1 MLVLLLHAGSDFK
14 MADEIDD
21 CNLDEPKF
29 KRPRINSES
38 LKTGET
44 RDAGQ
49 SDKGEV
55 EKQGNCDQRNETDG
69 KLRSEIVTGVKH
81 VLHENPEETDEMKA
95 NIGQGKDSSIEE
107 ASEDDPDILR
117 NTCASEKDVG
127 ILEFV
132 SNLPG
137 FHGVL
142 KQRYTDFIVR
152 ERDLLG
158 NLVRL
163 SDTSLPRK
171 EKSKDF
177 GLDVLSEEEK
187 EKIQQVIDDKEKKTL
202 ATLSPDD
209 DKDHR
214 RLVHRTIRE
223 NFAFLGKV
231 IDCCSW
237 EI

>member
-1 MLVLLLHAGSDFK
+1 MVLLERKTRKLVLLLHAGSDFK

-29 KRPRINSES
+29 KRPRINSGS

-49 SDKGEV
+49 SDKGKV
-55 EKQGNCDQRNETDG
+55 EKQGNYDQRNETDG
-69 KLRSEIVTGVKH
+69 KLQSEIVTGVKH

-117 NTCASEKDVG
+117 NTCVSEKDVG

-171 EKSKDF
+171 EKNQDF

-223 NFAFLGKV
+223 NFAFLG
-231 IDCCSW
+231 
-237 EI
+237 

>member
-1 MLVLLLHAGSDFK
+1 

-38 LKTGET
+38 LKTRET

-81 VLHENPEETDEMKA
+81 VLHENLEETDEMKA

-171 EKSKDF
+171 EKNKDF

>member
-1 MLVLLLHAGSDFK
+1 

-38 LKTGET
+38 LKTRET

-95 NIGQGKDSSIEE
+95 SIGQGKDSAIEE

-171 EKSKDF
+171 EKNKDF

>member
-1 MLVLLLHAGSDFK
+1 

-38 LKTGET
+38 LNTGET

-49 SDKGEV
+49 SDKDEV

-81 VLHENPEETDEMKA
+81 VLHENLEETDEMKA

-117 NTCASEKDVG
+117 NTCVSEKDVG

-171 EKSKDF
+171 EKNKDF

-223 NFAFLGKV
+223 NFAFLG
-231 IDCCSW
+231 
-237 EI
+237 

>member
-1 MLVLLLHAGSDFK
+1 MSQSNGMLLYSSYLHPEFRCT
-14 MADEIDD
+14 I
-21 CNLDEPKF
+21 
-29 KRPRINSES
+29 
-38 LKTGET
+38 ET
-44 RDAGQ
+44 
-49 SDKGEV
+49 K
-55 EKQGNCDQRNETDG
+55 
-69 KLRSEIVTGVKH
+69 
-81 VLHENPEETDEMKA
+81 KA
-95 NIGQGKDSSIEE
+95 E
-107 ASEDDPDILR
+107 L
-117 NTCASEKDVG
+117 
-127 ILEFV
+127 
-132 SNLPG
+132 
-137 FHGVL
+137 
-142 KQRYTDFIVR
+142 
-152 ERDLLG
+152 RDLLG

-171 EKSKDF
+171 EKNKDF

-223 NFAFLGKV
+223 NFDFLGKV